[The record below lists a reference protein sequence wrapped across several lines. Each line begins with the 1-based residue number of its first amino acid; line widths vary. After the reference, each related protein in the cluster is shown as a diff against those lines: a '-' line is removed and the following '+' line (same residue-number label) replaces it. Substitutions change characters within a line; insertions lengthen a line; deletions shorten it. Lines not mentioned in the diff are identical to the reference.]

1 MKSYLKCIRCT
12 SLEGAK
18 NPLVIIDVKV
28 IGNCMGLSSML
39 SSSIFPNI
47 FVRMLGCCLKVWI
60 VGLGCA
66 DSS

>member
-28 IGNCMGLSSML
+28 IGNCMGLRVPCSAHLYSP
-39 SSSIFPNI
+39 IF
-47 FVRMLGCCLKVWI
+47 
-60 VGLGCA
+60 
-66 DSS
+66 S